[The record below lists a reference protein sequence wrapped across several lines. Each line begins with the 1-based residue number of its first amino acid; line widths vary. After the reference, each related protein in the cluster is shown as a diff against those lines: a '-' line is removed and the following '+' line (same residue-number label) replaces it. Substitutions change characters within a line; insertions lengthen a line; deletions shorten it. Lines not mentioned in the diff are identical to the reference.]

1 MAAFYADSSALV
13 KRYVREAGSS
23 WVTAFTLPS
32 AGNVIITALVSGPE
46 IVAALARRVRTGS
59 MTLSDA
65 SAAISAFRSEFQTE
79 FEVAQIS
86 DEVIERAMD
95 LAERHS
101 LRGYD
106 AVPLACA
113 LVSGDRLAARG
124 LPALTFLSA
133 DAALNAAA
141 AAEGLPVEDPSTHQ

>member
-1 MAAFYADSSALV
+1 MTVLYADSSALV
-13 KRYVREAGSS
+13 KRYVQETGSS
-23 WVTAFTLPS
+23 WIEAITQPS

-46 IVAALARRVRTGS
+46 IAAALARRMRTGS
-59 MTLSDA
+59 MTSNDA
-65 SAAISAFRSEFQTE
+65 VVAISAFRNEFQTE

-106 AVPLACA
+106 AVQLACA

-133 DAALNAAA
+133 DANVNAAA
-141 AAEGLPVEDPSTHQ
+141 VVEGLTVENPNTHP